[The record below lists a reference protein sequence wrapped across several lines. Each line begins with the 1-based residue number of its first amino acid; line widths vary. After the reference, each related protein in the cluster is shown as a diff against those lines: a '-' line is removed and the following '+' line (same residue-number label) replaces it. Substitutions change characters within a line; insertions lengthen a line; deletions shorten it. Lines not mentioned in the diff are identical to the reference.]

1 VKPQAGA
8 LAALLAKCVKIN
20 RSFGMG
26 SGAAVAF
33 ERSWSPAHGGS
44 RWRGDYLF
52 LIQNLIAKDLKVRYR
67 NMSLGVL
74 WSLLNPL
81 VMMTV
86 LWFIFTKIIPNNV
99 PHFAVFVLC
108 GLVPYNMFTISWLS
122 GTTSLIE
129 NAGLIKRVAVPREI
143 IPIAAVLANCTQ
155 MAAQVLLL
163 LLFVILSGVGVNR
176 YWFWLLLIWPL
187 EVVFVVGLSLV
198 SSAWNV
204 YVRDTRYV
212 VESVNVVLFWLVPI
226 FYPFSKIPEAYRDL
240 YQFNPVAALVMACH
254 NILIE
259 GVAPPGT
266 LLVKFTAVSLAA
278 FVAGLYL
285 FRQMRRKFYN
295 YL

>member
-1 VKPQAGA
+1 V
-8 LAALLAKCVKIN
+8 
-20 RSFGMG
+20 G
-26 SGAAVAF
+26 SGTAVAL
-33 ERSWSPAHGGS
+33 EHSWSPAHGGS

-67 NMSLGVL
+67 NMSLGVF

-86 LWFIFTKIIPNNV
+86 LWFIFTKILPNHIPN
-99 PHFAVFVLC
+99 FAVFVLC

-129 NAGLIKRVAVPREI
+129 NAGLIKRVPVPREI
-143 IPIAAVLANCTQ
+143 IPIASVLANCTH
-155 MAAQVLLL
+155 MLAQVLLL
-163 LLFVILSGVGVNR
+163 LLFVILSGAGVNR

-187 EVVFVVGLSLV
+187 EVVFVMGFSLV
-198 SSAWNV
+198 TSAWNV

-226 FYPFSKIPEAYRDL
+226 FYSFSKIPESYRDL
-240 YQFNPVAALVMACH
+240 YQYNPVAALILACQ

-259 GVAPPGT
+259 GIAPPTT
-266 LLVKFTAVSLAA
+266 LMVKFTFVSLAA

-285 FRQMRRKFYN
+285 FRQMRGKFYN